1 MRITA
6 NENESSFKAFAQK
19 HSNQTNSIFY
29 LSNNIMC
36 FTKYFKVIIVEKI
49 QKKLEQNTNSK
60 QI

>member
-1 MRITA
+1 M
-6 NENESSFKAFAQK
+6 
-19 HSNQTNSIFY
+19 NQALKY
-29 LSNNIMC
+29 LPRNTQVKQIQYFISRMC